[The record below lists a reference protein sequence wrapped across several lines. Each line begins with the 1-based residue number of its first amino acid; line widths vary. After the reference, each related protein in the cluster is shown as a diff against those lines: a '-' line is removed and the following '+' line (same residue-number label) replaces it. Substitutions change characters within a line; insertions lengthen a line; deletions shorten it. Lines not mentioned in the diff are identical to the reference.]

1 MESVESIFRPNP
13 LVRIGGILTAL
24 FGLTLGAE
32 LLQPEP
38 INVIAA
44 AIPTVLLLVA
54 GWRIATTSMS
64 RVGDELV
71 IRNVMRTERI
81 PVEHA
86 KVLSTRDDAR
96 TSSRWGVTS
105 RHAPTMADDNTVRD
119 ARLLRLVDRRRPD
132 REVSIGSSVGRR
144 PATFDAAVEKLQAI
158 VNTSVPN

>member
-1 MESVESIFRPNP
+1 MDTIETIFKPNP
-13 LVRIGGILTAL
+13 LVRIGGVLTAL

-44 AIPTVLLLVA
+44 AIPTALLLVA

-64 RVGDELV
+64 YVNDELV

-86 KVLSTRDDAR
+86 RVLATRDDAR

-119 ARLLRLVDRRRPD
+119 ARLLRLVDRRQPD
-132 REVSIGSSVGRR
+132 REVSIASSVGRS
-144 PATFDAAVEKLQAI
+144 PATFDAAVERLRSI
-158 VNTSVPN
+158 VNTTVRN

>member
-1 MESVESIFRPNP
+1 MEAAETIFKPNP
-13 LVRIGGILTAL
+13 MVRIGGVLTAL

-32 LLQPEP
+32 LLQSEP

-44 AIPTVLLLVA
+44 AIPTALLLVA

-64 RVGDELV
+64 HVDDELV

-86 KVLSTRDDAR
+86 MVLATRDDAR

-105 RHAPTMADDNTVRD
+105 RHAPTMADDNTVRE

-132 REVSIGSSVGRR
+132 REVSIASSVGRS
-144 PATFDAAVEKLQAI
+144 PATFDTAVERLQVI
-158 VNTSVPN
+158 VNTTVRN